1 MHIQI
6 GEIKYP
12 NKKATPLAELNYH
25 IFNSTNGVF
34 DSYQLKTSV
43 RMQPKLLSKYSASR
57 YWLMEYYMLEF
68 EQHGEARAAYGEQLQ
83 KKFCAM

>member
-25 IFNSTNGVF
+25 ILNSTNGVF
-34 DSYQLKTSV
+34 DSYQLKTPV

-57 YWLMEYYMLEF
+57 KHE
-68 EQHGEARAAYGEQLQ
+68 EQNIRNTMQLIPDQ
-83 KKFCAM
+83 